1 MANEETPLTA
11 FSLSVTNITRHDGI
25 FTVTLLDNYPDGAIQ
40 RFHFYQKSTTG
51 WEDRTHGN
59 TIKIEVPTGSVV
71 GDVFTHRL
79 YNLPSGT
86 EYLVYSLALDSSNY
100 WNIVSSGATAN
111 IDSINQGALM
121 SRLVSQITPA
131 PTISQNILRAADDV
145 NEARVIY
152 HGSTSNW
159 SLEVDY
165 FPSGTTATATL
176 VDHGSASDL
185 ADCGIV
191 VSSSPAD
198 GTTTL
203 SMTKYWVF
211 FDTVPNNAPKT
222 ATISEWEQMI
232 EKIKDQE
239 IWSNKIRF
247 SGDNIVPLD
256 SDTPNSWIRQ
266 FPAGMYAID
275 YYRSVLT
282 NQPTQSGILITNNTG
297 STTTHGKIYQ
307 LFIASNGSIY
317 TREGDP
323 LDTTW
328 MLDWASMPIPDGSI
342 TINKVDKPV
351 RGDWFPAVPVIQNDG
366 VMEIGRYIDFH
377 NAADGTTDYDLRLIS
392 ESGHLFIGNASVA
405 QNRVAT
411 MADVNS
417 AYTAGTGISITN
429 GVISK
434 LRYDLIAFVEDQGV
448 DPTPI
453 TSSSNIP
460 TITQQQYQAIY
471 NFIISHKNDGT
482 LYAQLDQLSLSG
494 VTLAGAVSLHSSFE
508 YDITASEDKGF
519 GIGTLEVLTTG
530 YFLSIIDGVIS
541 GSISVVHNTNTG
553 IYYFAHVFNG
563 V

>member
-25 FTVTLLDNYPDGAIQ
+25 LTVTLLDNYPDGAIQ
-40 RFHFYQKSTTG
+40 RFHFYQKSATG
-51 WEDRTHGN
+51 WEDRVHGN
-59 TIKIEVPTGSVV
+59 TIKIEAPAGSVV
-71 GDVFTHRL
+71 GDTFTHRL
-79 YNLPSGT
+79 YNLPSGS
-86 EYLVYSLALDSSNY
+86 EYLVYSLALDSSTY
-100 WNIVSSGATAN
+100 WNIISSGVTAN
-111 IDSINQGALM
+111 IDSINQGTLM
-121 SRLVSQITPA
+121 SSLASQITPT
-131 PTISQNILRAADDV
+131 PTISQDILRAADDV
-145 NEARVIY
+145 HEARVTY

-165 FPSGTTATATL
+165 FPSGTTTTVTL

-191 VSSSPAD
+191 VSSTPAD
-198 GTTTL
+198 GETTL

-211 FDTVPNNAPKT
+211 FNTVPNNAPKT

-239 IWSNKIRF
+239 TWSNKIRL

-282 NQPTQSGILITNNTG
+282 NQPTPSGILITTNSG
-297 STTTHGKIYQ
+297 VPTTQGKIYQ

-317 TREGDP
+317 TREGDT

-328 MLDWASMPIPDGSI
+328 RLDWSSPIPDGSI
-342 TINKVDKPV
+342 TINKVDRPV
-351 RGDWFPAVPVIQNDG
+351 SGDWFSAVPVVQTDG

-392 ESGHLFIGNASVA
+392 ESGHLFLGNASVA

-411 MADVNS
+411 MADVPT
-417 AYTAGTGISITN
+417 YTAGTGISITN
-429 GVISK
+429 GVISCTF
-434 LRYDLIAFVEDQGV
+434 A
-448 DPTPI
+448 
-453 TSSSNIP
+453 
-460 TITQQQYQAIY
+460 
-471 NFIISHKNDGT
+471 DG
-482 LYAQLDQLSLSG
+482 
-494 VTLAGAVSLHSSFE
+494 
-508 YDITASEDKGF
+508 
-519 GIGTLEVLTTG
+519 
-530 YFLSIIDGVIS
+530 DGES
-541 GSISVVHNTNTG
+541 
-553 IYYFAHVFNG
+553 Y
-563 V
+563 